1 MWDKKLWGIE
11 YTTLDGRKIII
22 SNMWHHYSAAP
33 HLYPGEPS
41 RAMLFTTRKT
51 AREWMASESHYS
63 VSRRYWRVVRVRET
77 VRKI

>member
-11 YTTLDGRKIII
+11 YTMFDGRKIII
-22 SNMWHHYSAAP
+22 SNMRHHYSTAP

-41 RAMLFTTRKT
+41 RAMLFTTRKA
-51 AREWMASESHYS
+51 AREWMAREQYYS
-63 VSRRYWRVVRVRET
+63 IPRKEWRVVRVRET